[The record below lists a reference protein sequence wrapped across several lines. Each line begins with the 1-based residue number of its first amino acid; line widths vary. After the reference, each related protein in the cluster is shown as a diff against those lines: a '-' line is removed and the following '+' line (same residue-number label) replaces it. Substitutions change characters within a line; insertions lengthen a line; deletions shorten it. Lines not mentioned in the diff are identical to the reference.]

1 MKRYYMVILI
11 LMAALNIYC
20 KEKIGLAFSGG
31 GARGLAH
38 IGVLKVIDELDIPVD
53 CIAGTS
59 TGAIIG
65 GLYAMGYSGAEIEK
79 IVLGIAWEDIFD
91 ENICREDVYIG
102 EKRWGPFANIYFALD
117 DKFIPRLPQAFLSGN
132 NLVNKLFEI
141 FYPVSHINDF
151 DELPIPFRCVAT
163 NILTGEMTVFE
174 EGSLH
179 EVIRAS
185 MSFPS
190 IIKPFELHNQLYV
203 DGGIVKNLPVEAV
216 RNMGADIIIGI
227 KTNSGLRSKAELR
240 SLIDVLDQTI
250 NLQITRN
257 IGESIDSC
265 EFLIEPD
272 LENISLL
279 YFSQKQKIID
289 LGELAAREFFKSSEY
304 EFPVKTTK
312 KSSEFLPD
320 KIKFSSITVLGNK
333 YLSKA
338 KIREYVGLE
347 RNILYSRKDIHTS
360 VREAY
365 NSDLF
370 THIYPVIKEADNNY
384 KLTIKVEER
393 NRKKL
398 GFSLSYN
405 NENELVAGVTL
416 EMNNMLQRN
425 SKLLINVQAGSHN
438 EADLDYVKNFGKHW
452 GIYFRVFPYIKENRL
467 YSYNEDHEKTNSV
480 RSLEYGATSGIGL
493 YITKAIIAEA
503 YGYGYRSKVYQDI
516 AEFDESEF
524 HSAGIGLKLY
534 HESLDDFI
542 FPMRG
547 TQFLA
552 KYSTSRKGVYSEEGN
567 KKFYS
572 RLRFLLPFG
581 KNLSLKYQFE
591 YGSHF
596 ANYADNFDPFYIGG
610 IDSYLGLKSK
620 EKSAP
625 IYKINTLAFRL
636 QIVRNLFIDLQFNT
650 LNLGNI
656 DYWQPEKYLY
666 KAAGM
671 KIGYKTLLGPIRAGM
686 ALDED
691 GKSYYYL
698 SIGYEFDPFAFSRR

>member
-1 MKRYYMVILI
+1 MKRINLVVLV
-11 LMAALNIYC
+11 LMMALNIFC
-20 KEKIGLAFSGG
+20 QEKIGLALSGG

-38 IGVLKVIDELDIPVD
+38 IGVLKVIDELEIPVD

-65 GLYAMGYSGAEIEK
+65 GLYAMGYSGAEIEE
-79 IVLGIAWEDIFD
+79 IVLGIAWEEIFD
-91 ENICREDVYIG
+91 EKICREDVYIG

-117 DKFIPRLPQAFLSGN
+117 DEFIPRLPQAFLSGN

-141 FYPVSHINDF
+141 FYPVNHINDF

-227 KTNSGLRSKAELR
+227 KTNSGLRSKEELK

-250 NLQITRN
+250 NLHITRN
-257 IGESIDSC
+257 IGESIDAC

-279 YFSQKQKIID
+279 DFSQKQKIID
-289 LGELAAREFFKSSEY
+289 LGELAARDFFQSSEY
-304 EFPVKTTK
+304 KFPARTTK
-312 KSSEFLPD
+312 KNTEFLPE

-338 KIREYVGLE
+338 KIREYLGLE
-347 RNILYSRKDIHTS
+347 RNNLYSRKDIYTA

-365 NSDLF
+365 NSNLF
-370 THIYPVIKEADNNY
+370 TYIYPVIEEAENDY

-416 EMNNMLQRN
+416 ELNNMLQSN
-425 SKLLINVQAGSHN
+425 SKLLFNVQAGLRN
-438 EADLDYVKNFGKHW
+438 EVDLDYVKNFGKHW
-452 GIYFRVFPYIKENRL
+452 GIYFRLFPYIKESRL

-480 RSLEYGATSGIGL
+480 ISLEYGATSGVGL

-503 YGYGYRSKVYQDI
+503 YGYGYRSKVYRDI

-524 HSAGIGLKLY
+524 HSTGIGLKLY
-534 HESLDDFI
+534 HESLDDFV
-542 FPMRG
+542 FPMSG

-552 KYSTSRKGVYSEEGN
+552 KYTTSRKDVYSEEGN

-581 KNLSLKYQFE
+581 KNLSMKYQFE

-596 ANYADNFDPFYIGG
+596 ENYTDNFDPFYIGG

-636 QIVRNLFIDLQFNT
+636 QFIRNLFIDLQINT

-666 KAAGM
+666 KAAGV
-671 KIGYKTLLGPIRAGM
+671 KIGYKTLVGPIRAGI

-691 GKSYYYL
+691 GRSYYYL
-698 SIGYEFDPFAFSRR
+698 SIGYEFDPFEFSKR

>member
-1 MKRYYMVILI
+1 MKRINLVILV
-11 LMAALNIYC
+11 LMVALNIFC
-20 KEKIGLAFSGG
+20 QEKIGLALSGG

-38 IGVLKVIDELDIPVD
+38 IGVLKVIDELEIPVD

-65 GLYAMGYSGAEIEK
+65 GLYAMGYSGTEIEN
-79 IVLGIAWEDIFD
+79 IVLGIAWEDMFD
-91 ENICREDVYIG
+91 EKICREDVYIG
-102 EKRWGPFANIYFALD
+102 EKRWGPFANSYFALD
-117 DKFIPRLPQAFLSGN
+117 DKFIPKLPQAFLSGN

-141 FYPVSHINDF
+141 FYPVSYINDF

-163 NILTGEMTVFE
+163 NILTGEITVFE

-179 EVIRAS
+179 EAIRAS
-185 MSFPS
+185 LSFPS

-203 DGGIVKNLPVEAV
+203 DGGIVRNLPVEAV
-216 RNMGADIIIGI
+216 RSMGADIIIGI
-227 KTNSGLRSKAELR
+227 KTNSGLRSKEELK

-257 IGESIDSC
+257 IGESIDKC

-279 YFSQKQKIID
+279 DFSQKQKIIA
-289 LGELAAREFFKSSEY
+289 LGELAARDFFQSSEY
-304 EFPVKTTK
+304 KFPARTTK
-312 KSSEFLPD
+312 KNTEFLPE

-338 KIREYVGLE
+338 KVREYVGLE
-347 RNILYSRKDIHTS
+347 RSSLYSSKDICTA

-365 NSDLF
+365 NSNLF
-370 THIYPVIKEADNNY
+370 TYIYPVIEETENDY
-384 KLTIKVEER
+384 KLTVKVEER
-393 NRKKL
+393 DRKKL
-398 GFSLSYN
+398 GFNLSYN

-416 EMNNMLQRN
+416 ELNNMLQKN
-425 SKLLINVQAGSHN
+425 SKLLLNVQAGSRN

-452 GIYFRVFPYIKENRL
+452 GVYFRLFPYIKESRL
-467 YSYNEDHEKTNSV
+467 YSYNEDHKKTNSV
-480 RSLEYGATSGIGL
+480 RSLEYGSTLGVGI
-493 YITKAIIAEA
+493 YITKAIIAEG

-524 HSAGIGLKLY
+524 HSTGIGLKLY
-534 HESLDDFI
+534 HESLDDFV
-542 FPMRG
+542 FPMSG
-547 TQFLA
+547 TQFIA
-552 KYSTSRKGVYSEEGN
+552 KYSTSRKGAYSEEGN

-572 RLRFLLPFG
+572 RLRFFLPFG
-581 KNLSLKYQFE
+581 KDFSMKYQFE

-596 ANYADNFDPFYIGG
+596 ENYTDNFDPFYIGG
-610 IDSYLGLKSK
+610 IDSYMGLKSK

-666 KAAGM
+666 KATGV
-671 KIGYKTLLGPIRAGM
+671 KIGYKTLVGPIRAGM

-691 GKSYYYL
+691 GRSNYYL
-698 SIGYEFDPFAFSRR
+698 SIGYEFDSFEFSRR

>member
-1 MKRYYMVILI
+1 MKRISLVVLV
-11 LMAALNIYC
+11 LMMALNIFC
-20 KEKIGLAFSGG
+20 QEKIGLALSGG

-38 IGVLKVIDELDIPVD
+38 IGVLKVIDELEIPVD

-59 TGAIIG
+59 IGAIIG
-65 GLYAMGYSGAEIEK
+65 GLYAMGYSGAEIEE

-91 ENICREDVYIG
+91 EKICREDVYIG

-117 DKFIPRLPQAFLSGN
+117 DEFIPRLPQAFLSGN
-132 NLVNKLFEI
+132 NLINKLFEI

-163 NILTGEMTVFE
+163 NILTGKMTVFG

-203 DGGIVKNLPVEAV
+203 DGGIVKNLPVETV

-227 KTNSGLRSKAELR
+227 KTNSGLRSKEELR

-250 NLQITRN
+250 NLNITRN
-257 IGESIDSC
+257 IGESIDAC

-279 YFSQKQKIID
+279 DFSQKEKIID
-289 LGELAAREFFKSSEY
+289 LGELAARDFFQSSEY
-304 EFPVKTTK
+304 KFPARTTK
-312 KSSEFLPD
+312 KNTEFLPE

-338 KIREYVGLE
+338 KIREYLGLAK
-347 RNILYSRKDIHTS
+347 NNLYSRKDIYTTM
-360 VREAY
+360 REAY
-365 NSDLF
+365 NSNLF
-370 THIYPVIKEADNNY
+370 TYIYPVIEEAENDY

-398 GFSLSYN
+398 SFSLSYN

-416 EMNNMLQRN
+416 ELNNMLQSN
-425 SKLLINVQAGSHN
+425 SKLLFNVQAGLRN
-438 EADLDYVKNFGKHW
+438 EVDLDYVKNFGKYW
-452 GIYFRVFPYIKENRL
+452 GIYFRLFPYIKESRL

-480 RSLEYGATSGIGL
+480 ISLEYGITAGVGL
-493 YITKAIIAEA
+493 YITKAIITEA
-503 YGYGYRSKVYQDI
+503 YGYGYQSNAYQDI
-516 AEFDESEF
+516 AEFNESEF

-534 HESLDDFI
+534 HESLDDFV

-552 KYSTSRKGVYSEEGN
+552 KYSTSMKGVYSEEGN

-581 KNLSLKYQFE
+581 KNLSIKYQFE

-596 ANYADNFDPFYIGG
+596 ENYTDNFDPFYIGG

-625 IYKINTLAFRL
+625 IYKINTFAFRL
-636 QIVRNLFIDLQFNT
+636 QYIRNLFIDLQINT

-666 KAAGM
+666 KAAGV
-671 KIGYKTLLGPIRAGM
+671 KIGYKTLLGPIRAGI

-691 GKSYYYL
+691 GRSYYYL
-698 SIGYEFDPFAFSRR
+698 SIGYEFDPFEFSRR

>member
-1 MKRYYMVILI
+1 MKRYYIVILVLI
-11 LMAALNIYC
+11 MALNIFC
-20 KEKIGLAFSGG
+20 QEKIGLALSGG

-38 IGVLKVIDELDIPVD
+38 IGVLKVIDELEIPVD
-53 CIAGTS
+53 CITGTS

-65 GLYAMGYSGAEIEK
+65 GLYAIGYSGAEIED
-79 IVLGIAWEDIFD
+79 IVLGITWEDIFD
-91 ENICREDVYIG
+91 EKICREDVYIG
-102 EKRWGPFANIYFALD
+102 EKRWGPSANIYFALD
-117 DKFIPRLPQAFLSGN
+117 DKFIPKLPQAFLSGN
-132 NLVNKLFEI
+132 NLVNMLFEI

-151 DELPIPFRCVAT
+151 NELPIPFRCVAT
-163 NILTGEMTVFE
+163 NILTGEITVFE

-179 EVIRAS
+179 EAIRAS

-203 DGGIVKNLPVEAV
+203 DGGIVKNLPVEAA
-216 RNMGADIIIGI
+216 RSMGADIIIGI
-227 KTNSGLRSKAELR
+227 KTNSGLRTKEELR

-257 IGESIDSC
+257 IGESIDAC

-272 LENISLL
+272 LEDISLL
-279 YFSQKQKIID
+279 DFSQKQRIIN
-289 LGELAAREFFKSSEY
+289 LGELAARDFFQSSKY
-304 EFPVKTTK
+304 KFPAKTAKRNT
-312 KSSEFLPD
+312 EFLPE
-320 KIKFSSITVLGNK
+320 KIKFSSITILGNK

-347 RNILYSRKDIHTS
+347 RNSFYSMKDICTA
-360 VREAY
+360 VNEAY
-365 NSDLF
+365 NSNLF
-370 THIYPVIKEADNNY
+370 TYIYPVIEEIENDY

-405 NENELVAGVTL
+405 NENELVARVTL
-416 EMNNMLQRN
+416 ELNNMLQRN
-425 SKLLINVQAGSHN
+425 SKLLLNVQAGSHN

-452 GIYFRVFPYIKENRL
+452 GIYFRLFPYIKESRL

-480 RSLEYGATSGIGL
+480 RSLEYGATTGVGL
-493 YITKAIIAEA
+493 YITKAIVAEA

-534 HESLDDFI
+534 HESLDDFV

-547 TQFLA
+547 TQFIA

-596 ANYADNFDPFYIGG
+596 ENYTDNFDPFYIGG

-666 KAAGM
+666 KAAGV

-691 GKSYYYL
+691 GISYYYL
-698 SIGYEFDPFAFSRR
+698 SIGYEFDPFEFSRR